1 MAQILISYNWPNS
14 LQFIACFVHFYVPI
28 LLYQKIYVLLLIY
41 FAFELVE
48 LRLVEAGGK
57 GNGGGMAGVKGK
69 GKSLGNTSSL
79 EDDPKKKLKALFC
92 LFLNKIQ
99 IF

>member
-57 GNGGGMAGVKGK
+57 GKGH
-69 GKSLGNTSSL
+69 T
-79 EDDPKKKLKALFC
+79 
-92 LFLNKIQ
+92 
-99 IF
+99 